1 MSLKRLLID
10 GETLTIRD
18 VYEVACCDR
27 PVGIAPAAVKKVE
40 KCRRFVDKLLTQDR
54 PVYGIN
60 TGFGILSEVAIPK
73 DHLDDLQINLIRSHA
88 IGVGDPFDRATV
100 RAIMLLRAN
109 VLAKGFSGV
118 RLSTLEHLVEFLNKD
133 VVPYIPQKGSV
144 GASGDLAPLS
154 HLALALCGE
163 GYCLGDDML
172 PVDTAAVLK
181 KKKVTPIALKAKEG
195 LALING
201 TQVMTAVGALTVERL
216 SGLAKLA
223 DIALALTLDAMLGTD
238 RACDD
243 KVNRV
248 RAHPGQF
255 EVSRNVRALLAGSTI
270 RESHRCCT
278 KVQDSYSLR
287 CAPQVHGAVRD
298 ALQHAAEV
306 LTTEI
311 NSSTDN
317 PLIFPDEKETI
328 SAGNFHG
335 EPVALVMDYLAAAA
349 SELGNISERRIEQL
363 VNPVFSQLPAFLVKE
378 KGLNSGF
385 MIAQVA
391 AASLVSE
398 SKSLSF
404 PASVDSIPTSAGKE
418 DHVSMGTISAR
429 KCAEVTENT
438 ACVLAL
444 EVLAACQALDLRR
457 PLRTGR
463 ALEAVQRKVRSAVPF
478 MERDSFLHPLF
489 AKVRSMERD
498 LVAAAEKVAGPLA

>member
-1 MSLKRLLID
+1 MPLKKLLID

-27 PVGIAPAAVKKVE
+27 PVGVAPAAAKKVE
-40 KCRRFVDKLLTQDR
+40 KCRRFVDKLLTQDK

-73 DHLDDLQINLIRSHA
+73 DHLDDLQMNLIRSHA
-88 IGVGDPFDRATV
+88 IGIGDPFDRATV

-118 RLSTLEHLVEFLNKD
+118 RLSTLEKLVEFINAD
-133 VVPYIPQKGSV
+133 IVPYIPQKGSV

-163 GYCLGDDML
+163 GYCLGDDMK
-172 PVDTAAVLK
+172 PVDTAGVLK

-216 SGLAKLA
+216 FGLSKLA
-223 DIALALTLDAMLGTD
+223 DISLALTVDAMLGTD
-238 RACDD
+238 RAFDE
-243 KVNRV
+243 KVSRV

-255 EVSRNVRALLAGSTI
+255 EVSRNVRKLIAGSTI

-278 KVQDSYSLR
+278 KVQDSYSIR

-298 ALQHAAEV
+298 ALHHAVEV
-306 LTTEI
+306 LTTEL

-317 PLIFPDEKETI
+317 PLIFPDERETI

-349 SELGNISERRIEQL
+349 SELGNISERRIEQM
-363 VNPVFSQLPAFLVKE
+363 VNPVFSQLPAFLVKD
-378 KGLNSGF
+378 KGLHSGF

-391 AASLVSE
+391 AAGLVSE

-418 DHVSMGTISAR
+418 DHVSMGTIAAR
-429 KCAEVTENT
+429 KCAMVAENT

-444 EVLAACQALDLRR
+444 EVLIACQALDLRK
-457 PLRTGR
+457 PLKTSK
-463 ALEAVQRKVRSAVPF
+463 ALQAVHRKVRGAVPF
-478 MERDSFLHPLF
+478 MDTDRFLHPDF
-489 AKVRSMERD
+489 AKVRSLERE
-498 LVAAAEKVAGPLA
+498 LVAVAEKAAGPLV